1 MACQFFFF
9 YLNVQSWIQ
18 IAVACKNS
26 NFLCNNGKCVN
37 HIFALCNHINDC
49 GDNSDEASCAYND
62 ILNSDI
68 PSDANK
74 FFGGFFGGIF
84 GGIAGVVVLVIASVI
99 MTVITC
105 VRCKNCPLYKQ
116 KHRQPLVGVLEIG
129 KEDNIENNEI
139 EERAILEGYIIKI

>member
-1 MACQFFFF
+1 MRPYGMPIF
-9 YLNVQSWIQ
+9 LPVQSCNIWIQ

-62 ILNSDI
+62 ILNSDNT
-68 PSDANK
+68 NK
-74 FFGGFFGGIF
+74 FLGGFF

-99 MTVITC
+99 ITVIIC
-105 VRCKNCPLYKQ
+105 VRCKNCPLYKR
-116 KHRQPLVGVLEIG
+116 KHRQQPLVGVLEIG
-129 KEDNIENNEI
+129 QEDNIENNEI
-139 EERAILEGYIIKI
+139 EERAIVKGYIIKI